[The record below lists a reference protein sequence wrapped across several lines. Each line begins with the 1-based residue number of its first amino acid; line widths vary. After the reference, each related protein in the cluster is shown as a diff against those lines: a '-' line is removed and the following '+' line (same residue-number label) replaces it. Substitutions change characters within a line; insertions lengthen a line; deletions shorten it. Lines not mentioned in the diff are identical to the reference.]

1 MKILILGAGR
11 VGSSLAKK
19 LSKESYDVSIV
30 DLNAEKLLK
39 LQEDSDLATVIGHAS
54 HPHTLENAGAD
65 KDTILLAVTS
75 SDECNITACQIA
87 KSKFKVKKTICRLS
101 DSSYVSSLD
110 AFGENSIDIA
120 IGPENEVTDHL
131 VDLIKHPGAEQIE
144 TFANGALKVVSVKAK
159 RDGMLVNRALKSIKS
174 DMPETNTYVPA
185 IFRKG
190 KPFIP
195 DGKTIIKENDEL
207 YFVAAEE
214 DIDTVV
220 QEMRLQDTSSSRIM
234 IIGGG
239 KIGFALSKTLE
250 DDYKIKII
258 DPDRQK
264 CEMLSRELNRTIVLN
279 GNGSDEE
286 FLKSENIENIDVFC
300 ALTNDDETNIMSA
313 FLAKKLGAKKTII
326 LVNNYTYINI
336 LPKNFVDIA
345 LSPQRLTVSMVLQHL
360 AEGDVPQEVI
370 FKMESGAEAIE
381 GIVHQNK
388 FTNEYLGKPISDVPL
403 PENCVV
409 AAVTRDNET
418 FMGSEKLLLCVGD
431 RIIVFI
437 LGKTNKEQVQNLFL
451 DD

>member
-11 VGSSLAKK
+11 VGSSLART
-19 LSKESYDVSIV
+19 LSRESYDVSIV
-30 DLNAEKLLK
+30 DVNKDKLLK

-54 HPHTLENAGAD
+54 HPDTLASAGAD
-65 KDTILLAVTS
+65 NDTILLAVTS

-101 DSSYVSSLD
+101 DASYLNSLD
-110 AFGENSIDIA
+110 AFGKDNIDIA

-144 TFANGALKVVSVKAK
+144 TFANGLLKVVSVKAK

-174 DMPETNTYVPA
+174 DMPETSTFVPA

-220 QEMRLQDTSSSRIM
+220 QEMRLQDTSSSRVM

-239 KIGFALSKTLE
+239 KIGFALAKKLE
-250 DDYKIKII
+250 DEYKIKII
-258 DPDRQK
+258 DPDRDR

-279 GNGSDEE
+279 GGGSDEE
-286 FLKSENIENIDVFC
+286 LLKSENIENIDVFC

-360 AEGDVPQEVI
+360 AEGDVPQDVI

-381 GIVHQNK
+381 GIVHRNQITK
-388 FTNEYLGKPISDVPL
+388 EYLGKPVAEIPL

-409 AAVTRDNET
+409 AAVTRGDET
-418 FMGSEKLLLCVGD
+418 FMGSEGLLLSVGD

-437 LGKTNKEQVQNLFL
+437 LGKTNKNQIQNLFL
-451 DD
+451 AD

>member
-1 MKILILGAGR
+1 
-11 VGSSLAKK
+11 
-19 LSKESYDVSIV
+19 
-30 DLNAEKLLK
+30 
-39 LQEDSDLATVIGHAS
+39 
-54 HPHTLENAGAD
+54 
-65 KDTILLAVTS
+65 LLAVTS

-101 DSSYVSSLD
+101 DASYLNSLD
-110 AFGENSIDIA
+110 AFGKDNIDIA

-144 TFANGALKVVSVKAK
+144 TFANGLLKVVSVKAK

-174 DMPETNTYVPA
+174 DMPETSTFVPA

-220 QEMRLQDTSSSRIM
+220 QEMRLQDTSSSRVM

-239 KIGFALSKTLE
+239 KIGFALAKKLE
-250 DDYKIKII
+250 DEYKIKII
-258 DPDRQK
+258 DPDRDR

-279 GNGSDEE
+279 GGGSDEE
-286 FLKSENIENIDVFC
+286 LLKSENIENIDVFC

-360 AEGDVPQEVI
+360 AEGDVPQDVI

-381 GIVHQNK
+381 GIVHRNQ
-388 FTNEYLGKPISDVPL
+388 FTKEYLGKPVAEIPL

-409 AAVTRDNET
+409 AAVTRGDET
-418 FMGSEKLLLCVGD
+418 FMGSEGLLLSVGD

-437 LGKTNKEQVQNLFL
+437 LGKTNKNQIQNLFL
-451 DD
+451 AD

>member
-11 VGSSLAKK
+11 VGSSLART
-19 LSKESYDVSIV
+19 LSRESYDVSIV
-30 DLNAEKLLK
+30 DVNKDKLLK

-54 HPHTLENAGAD
+54 HPDTLASAGAD
-65 KDTILLAVTS
+65 NDTILLAVTS

-87 KSKFKVKKTICRLS
+87 KSKFNVKKTICRLS
-101 DSSYVSSLD
+101 DASYLNSLD
-110 AFGENSIDIA
+110 AFGKDNIDIA

-144 TFANGALKVVSVKAK
+144 TFANGLLKVVSVKAK

-174 DMPETNTYVPA
+174 DMPETSAFVPA

-220 QEMRLQDTSSSRIM
+220 QEMRLQDTSSSRVM

-239 KIGFALSKTLE
+239 KIGFALAKKLE
-250 DDYKIKII
+250 DKYKIKII
-258 DPDRQK
+258 DPDRDR
-264 CEMLSRELNRTIVLN
+264 CEVLSRELNRTIVLN
-279 GNGSDEE
+279 GGGSDEE
-286 FLKSENIENIDVFC
+286 LLKSENIENIDVFC

-360 AEGDVPQEVI
+360 AEGDVPQDVI

-381 GIVHQNK
+381 GVVHRNQ
-388 FTNEYLGKPISDVPL
+388 FTQEYLGKPVAEIPL

-409 AAVTRDNET
+409 AAVTRGDET
-418 FMGSEKLLLCVGD
+418 FMGSDGLLLSVGD

-437 LGKTNKEQVQNLFL
+437 LGKTNKNQIQNLFL
-451 DD
+451 AD

>member
-11 VGSSLAKK
+11 VGSSLART
-19 LSKESYDVSIV
+19 LSRESYDVSIV
-30 DLNAEKLLK
+30 DVNKDKLLK

-54 HPHTLENAGAD
+54 HPDTLASAGVD
-65 KDTILLAVTS
+65 NDTILLAVTS

-87 KSKFKVKKTICRLS
+87 KSKFNVKKTICRLS
-101 DSSYVSSLD
+101 DASYLNSLD
-110 AFGENSIDIA
+110 AFGKDNIDIA

-144 TFANGALKVVSVKAK
+144 TFANGLLKVVSVKAK

-174 DMPETNTYVPA
+174 DMPETSTFVPA

-220 QEMRLQDTSSSRIM
+220 QEMRLQDTSSSRVM

-239 KIGFALSKTLE
+239 KIGFALAKKLE
-250 DDYKIKII
+250 DEYKIKII
-258 DPDRQK
+258 DPDRDR

-279 GNGSDEE
+279 GGGSDEE
-286 FLKSENIENIDVFC
+286 LLKSENIENIDVFC

-360 AEGDVPQEVI
+360 AEGDVPQDVI

-381 GIVHQNK
+381 GIVHRNQ
-388 FTNEYLGKPISDVPL
+388 FTKEYLGKPVAEIPL

-409 AAVTRDNET
+409 AAVTRGDET
-418 FMGSEKLLLCVGD
+418 FMGSEGLLLSVGD

-437 LGKTNKEQVQNLFL
+437 LGKTNKNQIQNLFL
-451 DD
+451 AD